1 MKEEVG
7 NPFHRDGF
15 LGRAENNPLSKAM
28 VNHDQK

>member
-7 NPFHRDGF
+7 DPFHSDGF
-15 LGRAENNPLSKAM
+15 LGRAENYPLSKAM